1 MTNVTRKNKMLPKS
15 AALLSMLKDAMPD
28 SAISNRY
35 KTGRLRFRKID
46 GMEILKTLPGVIDE
60 FWDNLEPGKPG
71 SPTITRCAH
80 YYFQD
85 YCDDDAI
92 KIITDPNI
100 EKMVVCAARVGGM
113 SNGIPDEYF
122 LQVWELVNNRVARR
136 IYFEIHEGL

>member
-1 MTNVTRKNKMLPKS
+1 MIIGNNKKMLPKS
-15 AALLSMLKDAMPD
+15 AEMLSILKGVIPLA
-28 SAISNRY
+28 AFSNRY
-35 KTGRLRFRKID
+35 ETSRLYFRKID

-60 FWDNLEPGKPG
+60 FWDNRVPGKPET
-71 SPTITRCAH
+71 PNITRCVH
-80 YYFQD
+80 YYFPD

-122 LQVWELVNNRVARR
+122 LQVWELINNRVARR

>member
-1 MTNVTRKNKMLPKS
+1 MIIGNNEKMLPKS
-15 AALLSMLKDAMPD
+15 AEMLSILKGVMPQ
-28 SAISNRY
+28 AAFSNRY
-35 KTGRLRFRKID
+35 ETGRLRFRKID

-60 FWDNLEPGKPG
+60 FWDNREPGKPEA
-71 SPTITRCAH
+71 PTITRCAH
-80 YYFQD
+80 YYFQN
-85 YCDDDAI
+85 YEDDDAI

-100 EKMVVCAARVGGM
+100 KKMVVCAARVGGM

>member
-1 MTNVTRKNKMLPKS
+1 MTIVNNDKMLPKS
-15 AALLSMLKDAMPD
+15 AYMLSTLKDFIPA
-28 SAISNRY
+28 AAFSNRY
-35 KTGRLRFRKID
+35 ETSRLYFRKIN

-60 FWDNLEPGKPG
+60 FWDNRVPGKPET
-71 SPTITRCAH
+71 PTITRCAH

-85 YCDDDAI
+85 YEDDDAI

>member
-1 MTNVTRKNKMLPKS
+1 MIIGNNEKMLPKS
-15 AALLSMLKDAMPD
+15 AEMLSILKGVIPQA
-28 SAISNRY
+28 AFSNRY
-35 KTGRLRFRKID
+35 ETHRLYFRKID

-60 FWDNLEPGKPG
+60 FWDNREPGKPE
-71 SPTITRCAH
+71 SPIITRCVH